1 MQRAATSCIRLS
13 YFQLWKAIADA
24 RVVHVRSAVQTK
36 RDIPELISETS
47 DALI

>member
-13 YFQLWKAIADA
+13 YFQLWKAIASAQAVHA
-24 RVVHVRSAVQTK
+24 RSVVREK
-36 RDIPELISETS
+36 RGIPELISETL